1 MVEFWLHGAEAGLD
15 VAQTFAIGQLREDHG
30 QILVPASKAAR
41 VRVATIAGNAIL
53 KFFVRQEFDQ
63 LRENGAASVHAPLFR
78 RHRRGDETELNFK
91 SFPIRVTASCC
102 CT

>member
-1 MVEFWLHGAEAGLD
+1 
-15 VAQTFAIGQLREDHG
+15 
-30 QILVPASKAAR
+30 
-41 VRVATIAGNAIL
+41 L